1 MVTVLNEKHSCSS
14 HANIVQASMSRMN
27 VLTKSK
33 NVNTNL
39 IAEKLQTKA
48 YSLTE
53 MIKKLADKHLVN
65 YQKYKGVSLT

>member
-1 MVTVLNEKHSCSS
+1 
-14 HANIVQASMSRMN
+14 MSRMN

-48 YSLTE
+48 SSLTD